1 MDSAY
6 TGIGNVQNIPAEQR
20 IYGRTKDILRVTKG
34 RIPMMRIMTE
44 NMGAKMSVPDM
55 HIKYKSDY
63 PIQAL
68 ITIGTTTTS
77 LDTYHLKIWVP
88 NQQAVLLREGT
99 RLYCDRIY
107 YNGNAG
113 GTGAFVAGTGDDYL
127 PVTAGNSQREC
138 MKVKERMEVS
148 GANTAFKVERGY
160 APSGT
165 NTSAGLSCID
175 GGGATGST
183 TVIPTT
189 SMKLLLGLVPQAI
202 GDNTG
207 GVYGDTP
214 HTETN
219 FCEITLEKMG
229 VARTADKIKIYQD
242 RTILQRNSE
251 RQIDLFWKK
260 NELKS
265 VFGRKKDGEDNPSPI
280 DGSPIYETGGIDEY
294 IRTAQSG
301 IGYAPLPTTDTDPN
315 GQIINFQQA
324 HGAVNYQS
332 LNEFGRN
339 KFYYGSNI
347 KWWVCDDIQFTRIS
361 NSFDNKVRINY
372 NPSLSLKYGF
382 KINDLE
388 ISGGGTFHLAQSDL
402 FSIYGL
408 KNQGFIIDF
417 DYFKPIHLEG
427 EDFTIMVDVESG
439 LNPLKRVDYLYN
451 NRGYLRNCPFA
462 HYVVYNL

>member
-1 MDSAY
+1 MAQALDSAF
-6 TGIGNVQNIPAEQR
+6 TGVGNVHNIPAEQR

-34 RIPMMRIMTE
+34 RIPMMRVMTE
-44 NMGAKMSVPDM
+44 NLGPKMAVTDM

-68 ITIGTTTTS
+68 ITMGATSTTV
-77 LDTYHLKIWVP
+77 DTYFTKIWVP
-88 NQQAVLLREGT
+88 NTQAPYLREGT
-99 RLYCDRIY
+99 RLYADRIY
-107 YNGNAG
+107 YD
-113 GTGAFVAGTGDDYL
+113 GTAFVAGTGDDYL
-127 PVTAGNSQREC
+127 PVTAANSQREC
-138 MKVKERMEVS
+138 MIVLQKMETS
-148 GANTAFKVERGY
+148 GTNTAFKIERGY
-160 APSGT
+160 CPLGSPALSW
-165 NTSAGLSCID
+165 NTTH
-175 GGGATGST
+175 TGSL
-183 TVIPTT
+183 VQFST

-214 HTETN
+214 HEEYN

-229 VARTADKIKIYQD
+229 VARTADRIQIYQD

-260 NELKS
+260 NELKAT
-265 VFGRKKDGEDNPSPI
+265 FGRRRDGADNVSPV
-280 DGSPIYETGGIDEY
+280 DGSLIYETGGIDEY

-301 IGYAPLPTTDTDPN
+301 IGYSPYPSLDTDPN
-315 GQIINFQQA
+315 GNIVNFQQA

-347 KWWVCDDIQFTRIS
+347 KWWICDDIQFTKIT

-372 NPSLSLKYGF
+372 NASMSLKYGF
-382 KINDLE
+382 KISDLE

-408 KNQGFIIDF
+408 KNQGFVIDF
-417 DYFKPIHLEG
+417 DYFKPIHLQG
-427 EDFTIMVDVESG
+427 EDFTIMVDVEKG